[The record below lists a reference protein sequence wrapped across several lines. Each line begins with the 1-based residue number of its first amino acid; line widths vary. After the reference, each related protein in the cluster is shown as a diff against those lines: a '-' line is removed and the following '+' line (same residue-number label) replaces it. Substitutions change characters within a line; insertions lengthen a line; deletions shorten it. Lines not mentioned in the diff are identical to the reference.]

1 MINPQPVY
9 GSRSPYS
16 NQRSAPG
23 AAPTPPQPQKQPEV
37 PKKKGVWKRF
47 VLLVIVGLIVGG
59 SSFGYAAY
67 LSLKKGILV
76 EAEGSEKAAILEYDP
91 SDSKDT
97 LDASQFKALG
107 DGRFNMVLVGIDK
120 AAGLTDSIQV
130 LSFDTINKEA
140 SITSIPRDLYVTVPK
155 HGRTKIN
162 AAYKFGESE
171 KTGNGARVLKEV
183 VGGVLGTTITNFAL
197 IDFSGLT
204 ALVDT
209 LGGVE
214 IDVPEAI
221 YDPLF
226 PAATGDGYAPF
237 SVKAGLQK
245 MDGKT
250 ALRYAR
256 SRKTT
261 SDFDRSKRQQIVM
274 TAIQKKATSAGVVTN
289 PVKLAGILK
298 SLEKSFKTD
307 LTESQIK
314 ILFGLY
320 NAIPDGKNAGHVLDT
335 SSDLKLLTSVTDP
348 TAGYISYPILGFDKN
363 TAIQRWFRKNNPDPL
378 LKRESPTVLV
388 INGGKATDK
397 QMADYVETLKDFGY
411 NATLNKETYKAT
423 AKQTS
428 TQLFEKKAGA
438 KPFTKNFLSTFLG
451 VSVSAGTPITS
462 ATADFQIIYF
472 PSATA
477 ASIPTASPKAKATP
491 KPSPSPTPTAT
502 PVPTPT
508 PTPVPEP

>member
-16 NQRSAPG
+16 NQHSTPG
-23 AAPTPPQPQKQPEV
+23 AAPTPPPPQKQPDS

-47 VLLVIVGLIVGG
+47 VLLLTVGLVVGG
-59 SSFGYAAY
+59 SSFAYAAY
-67 LSLKKGILV
+67 LSLKKSILV

-91 SDSKDT
+91 SDSKAT

-107 DGRFNMVLVGIDK
+107 DGRFNMVLVGVDK

-162 AAYKFGESE
+162 TAYKLGEGE
-171 KTGNGARVLKEV
+171 KAGNGAKVLKEV
-183 VGGVLGTTITNFAL
+183 VGGILGTNVTNFAL

-204 ALVDT
+204 SLVDT
-209 LGGVE
+209 LGGVD

-237 SVKAGLQK
+237 SVKAGIQK

-261 SDFDRSKRQQIVM
+261 SDFDRSMRQQIVM
-274 TAIQKKATSAGVVTN
+274 SAIQKKATSAGVVTN

-314 ILFGLY
+314 VLFSLY
-320 NAIPDGKNAGHVLDT
+320 NAIPDGKNSGYVLDT

-388 INGGKATDK
+388 INGGKATEK
-397 QMADYVETLKDFGY
+397 QLTDYVETLKDFGY

-423 AKQTS
+423 AKQTTS
-428 TQLFEKKAGA
+428 QLFERKSGA
-438 KPFTKNFLSTFLG
+438 KPFAKNFLSTFLG
-451 VSVSAGTPITS
+451 VSATGGNPIS
-462 ATADFQIIYF
+462 SSSVDFQIVYF
-472 PSATA
+472 PSTTA
-477 ASIPTASPKAKATP
+477 AAVPTASPKAKTTP
-491 KPSPSPTPTAT
+491 KVSPSPSPSPS
-502 PVPTPT
+502 PSLVPAP
-508 PTPVPEP
+508 